1 MSKNDL
7 SITITVVAFFYVLI
21 GAIIMTTEVD
31 LYKEFKKT
39 LLASHVAERVENK
52 CASGMP
58 DVYVK
63 SNLGSN
69 FWIENKICNWDEV
82 INIRPSQIIW
92 HLEHTIRYNCKSFVL
107 IAENKEI
114 KRNYF
119 FLDMSQL
126 TYENYKKLYRPKT
139 LKQLSEMQVKYNK
152 KKFFW
157 GVYPNMSSLQSDLLS
172 IVDEF

>member
-1 MSKNDL
+1 M
-7 SITITVVAFFYVLI
+7 
-21 GAIIMTTEVD
+21 TEVD
-31 LYKEFKKT
+31 LYKEFQRL
-39 LLASHVAERVENK
+39 LLATYSAERVENK

-63 SNLGSN
+63 NNLGQN
-69 FWIENKICNWDEV
+69 FWIENKICNWDET
-82 INIRPSQIIW
+82 INIRPAQIIW
-92 HLEHTIRYNCKSFVL
+92 HLEHTLRYNCQSFIL
-107 IAENKEI
+107 IAENKKI

-139 LKQLSEMQVKYNK
+139 LAQLSEIQPKIN

-157 GVYPNMSSLQSDLLS
+157 GVYPNLKALQDDMFS
-172 IVDEF
+172 IVNAAL